1 MKIKMKE
8 LPWAPVCNKNSLEVD
23 SGQRGT
29 GPSVVL
35 LEPRTGPTLR
45 EVMMVRLG

>member
-8 LPWAPVCNKNSLEVD
+8 LSWAPVCNKNSLEVD

-35 LEPRTGPTLR
+35 LEPRAGPTLR
-45 EVMMVRLG
+45 MVRLG